1 MSDKCTNKC
10 PGRLDHSYITET
22 YTRKGS
28 DIQVTVTG
36 IPAEIC
42 PICGESF
49 TSSAVTEEIGRLVK
63 PLLDFGVS
71 QHHLPTPKIRIEFPE
86 VAAVA

>member
-10 PGRLDHSYITET
+10 PGPLRPGYITET

-36 IPAEIC
+36 IPADIC
-42 PICGESF
+42 PVCGESF
-49 TSSAVTEEIGRLVK
+49 TSSEVTREIGRLVK
-63 PLLDFGVS
+63 PLLDFGIS
-71 QHHLPTPKIRIEFPE
+71 QHQLPTPKIRIEFPQKE
-86 VAAVA
+86 TAA